1 MWRSSNRRQN
11 SEHKCSEMVKG
22 YHLRN
27 AVNHKW
33 ISTKKTTYKHTILK
47 SLYTKFKLKFF
58 SLIHEKNI
66 PLKSNNK
73 LSADF
78 SVETIKVRRQ
88 RIKENK

>member
-1 MWRSSNRRQN
+1 
-11 SEHKCSEMVKG
+11 MVKG

-33 ISTKKTTYKHTILK
+33 ISTKKITYEHTVLK

-58 SLIHEKNI
+58 SLIHEKNTA
-66 PLKSNNK
+66 LKSSNK
-73 LSADF
+73 LSTDF
-78 SVETIKVRRQ
+78 SVETTKVRRQ